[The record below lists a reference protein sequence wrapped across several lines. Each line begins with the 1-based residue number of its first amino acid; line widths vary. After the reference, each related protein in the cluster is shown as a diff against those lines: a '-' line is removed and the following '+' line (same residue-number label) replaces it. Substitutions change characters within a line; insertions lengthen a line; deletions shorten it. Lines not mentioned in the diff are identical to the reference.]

1 MRAEWEMA
9 KQPVYMENF
18 KRLTRTSPAMEHV
31 EDIDRELYG
40 SGNDRATAVML
51 GSFLET
57 SLERL
62 LKSVMR
68 ADLNNSDRSKLFEYE
83 GAAGSFSSK
92 TILAYALGLI
102 GPISRHDLDILRTLR
117 NEFAHSRMH
126 FSFDTPETRAVCDQ
140 LQIVNQYG
148 SFPPARLIAEMPEKR
163 WSSGDP
169 ITDPRLR
176 FITACNTLSYRM
188 HLKTNGVQAGDI
200 AFPNND
206 FLP

>member
-1 MRAEWEMA
+1 MA
-9 KQPVYMENF
+9 NQPAYIENL
-18 KRLTRTSPAMEHV
+18 KKLTRANPAMEHV
-31 EDIDRELYG
+31 DDIDRELYA

-57 SLERL
+57 GLERL

-68 ADLNNSDRSKLFEYE
+68 TDLNNADRSKLFEYE

-92 TILAYALGLI
+92 TILSYALGLI
-102 GPISRHDLDILRTLR
+102 GPISRHDLDLLRILR

-126 FSFDTPETRAVCDQ
+126 FSFNTPEIHAVCDQ
-140 LQIVNQYG
+140 LKIVNQYG
-148 SFPPARLIAEMPEKR
+148 SFPPTRIIAEMPEKR

-169 ITDPRLR
+169 IHDPRLR

-200 AFPNND
+200 AFPND
-206 FLP
+206 EYLP